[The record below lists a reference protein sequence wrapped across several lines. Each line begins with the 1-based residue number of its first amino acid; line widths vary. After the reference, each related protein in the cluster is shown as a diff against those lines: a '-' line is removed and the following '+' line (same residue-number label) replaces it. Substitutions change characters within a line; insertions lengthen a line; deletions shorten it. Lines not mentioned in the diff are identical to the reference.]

1 MSPLKMTQDERKKD
15 IFYNLLPDFHDY
27 TQTPTWVL
35 VEALASLMPIVDF
48 SLDKVVP
55 AEEGY
60 VVEDELSPPE
70 EDWQHFTLLRDG
82 EDDGEDDILAAS
94 ATGTEPRVL
103 ARTCLSAGETR
114 VKRS

>member
-1 MSPLKMTQDERKKD
+1 M
-15 IFYNLLPDFHDY
+15 
-27 TQTPTWVL
+27 
-35 VEALASLMPIVDF
+35 DF
-48 SLDKVVP
+48 SLDKVVVLFSIP

-70 EDWQHFTLLRDG
+70 EDWQHFILLHDG

-94 ATGTEPRVL
+94 ATGAEPRVL

-114 VKRS
+114 GKRSASYIKHHHFPYSVIP